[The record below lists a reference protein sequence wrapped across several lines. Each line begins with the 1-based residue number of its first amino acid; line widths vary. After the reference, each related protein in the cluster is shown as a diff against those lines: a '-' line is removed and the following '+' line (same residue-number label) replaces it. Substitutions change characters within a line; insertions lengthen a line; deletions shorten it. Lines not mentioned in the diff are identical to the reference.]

1 MPIVT
6 VAGRVHETG
15 LEVLRRH
22 PGIEID
28 VVEDPAPEAL
38 AEALRS
44 SDALLLRITRVTA
57 AMIEGAQRLK
67 IVSRHGVGYDNVDVA
82 ALTARGIPLAVAAT
96 SNMVAVAEHTLFM
109 MLELAKR
116 GRPFDAGMRSGDWA
130 LRDRLRPFELS
141 GKTLLI
147 VGFGRIGSRVAAR
160 ALPFDM
166 RVLVVDPYVPRER
179 IAAAGCERVAS
190 LEEGLALADI
200 VSLHVP
206 LGAETRGMIGRDAL
220 ARMRRGALLINT
232 ARGGLMDE
240 AAVAEA
246 VRSGHLGG
254 AGIDAFEEEP
264 PPAGQPLLAP
274 ENVLLSPHIAGVTA
288 EAALRMAQE
297 SAANIVAAF
306 EGRLDPAVVVNPEVL
321 SR

>member
-1 MPIVT
+1 
-6 VAGRVHETG
+6 
-15 LEVLRRH
+15 
-22 PGIEID
+22 
-28 VVEDPAPEAL
+28 
-38 AEALRS
+38 
-44 SDALLLRITRVTA
+44 
-57 AMIEGAQRLK
+57 
-67 IVSRHGVGYDNVDVA
+67 
-82 ALTARGIPLAVAAT
+82 
-96 SNMVAVAEHTLFM
+96 M

-160 ALPFDM
+160 ALPFGM

-179 IAAAGCERVAS
+179 INVAGCERVAS

-206 LGAETRGMIGRDAL
+206 LGAETRGMIGREAL

-240 AAVAEA
+240 RAVAEA
-246 VRSGHLGG
+246 VLGGHLGG

-264 PPAGQPLLAP
+264 PPAGQPLLAL

-321 SR
+321 WR

>member
-1 MPIVT
+1 
-6 VAGRVHETG
+6 
-15 LEVLRRH
+15 
-22 PGIEID
+22 
-28 VVEDPAPEAL
+28 
-38 AEALRS
+38 
-44 SDALLLRITRVTA
+44 
-57 AMIEGAQRLK
+57 
-67 IVSRHGVGYDNVDVA
+67 
-82 ALTARGIPLAVAAT
+82 
-96 SNMVAVAEHTLFM
+96 
-109 MLELAKR
+109 
-116 GRPFDAGMRSGDWA
+116 
-130 LRDRLRPFELS
+130 
-141 GKTLLI
+141 
-147 VGFGRIGSRVAAR
+147 
-160 ALPFDM
+160 M

-179 IAAAGCERVAS
+179 INVAGCERVAS

-206 LGAETRGMIGRDAL
+206 LGAETRGMIGREAL

-240 AAVAEA
+240 RAVAEA
-246 VRSGHLGG
+246 VLGGHLGG

-264 PPAGQPLLAP
+264 PPAGQPLLAL